1 MIIFHLSI
9 FNKNKYKFIDFC
21 KNIVNIHF
29 TFTIVN
35 QQKIMKMKNK
45 LTTPIHPIFAIILL
59 CNLFIFSSCSHKY
72 YAPNEADL
80 LTLRE
85 KNDVH
90 FSGSLQTGGN
100 DETDSYNLQLG
111 YSPIN
116 HLAFTTSYF
125 NIESSSTDGTIK
137 GNGNIWNGAIGAYY
151 FEPVNTKLI
160 KKRFRKKEKQQAIST
175 PSMRM
180 KKGLL
185 FDFYLGHSKG
195 NVYNFYQNDDCE
207 TCRANSHF
215 RFTKNYGQFG
225 LHYLRETW
233 GISYAF
239 RIGKLNYFDGDI
251 FGNRSAISLEDEM
264 DIQFIE
270 DNNIFN
276 LKETS
281 IRLHLGPKHFR
292 FYLSASIVDDRSFGQ
307 LDVINDVAQ
316 MGVTVDIDAF
326 FKKVKNNKD

>member
-1 MIIFHLSI
+1 
-9 FNKNKYKFIDFC
+9 
-21 KNIVNIHF
+21 
-29 TFTIVN
+29 
-35 QQKIMKMKNK
+35 MKNNF
-45 LTTPIHPIFAIILL
+45 LTPIYPIFVIILL

-72 YAPNEADL
+72 YAPNDADM

-85 KNDVH
+85 KNDFH
-90 FSGSLQTGGN
+90 ISSSLQNVN
-100 DETDSYNLQLG
+100 DSDENKSYNFQLG

-125 NIESSSTDGTIK
+125 KIKDANPDGTIR
-137 GNGNIWNGAIGAYY
+137 GNGNIWNGAIGGYY
-151 FEPVNTKLI
+151 FEPVNTKII
-160 KKRFRKKEKQQAIST
+160 KKRFRKKERSQIFPA

-195 NVYNFYQNDDCE
+195 NVYNFYQNDDCG
-207 TCRANSHF
+207 TCRASSHF
-215 RFTKNYGQFG
+215 RFTKNYGQLG

-239 RIGKLNYFDGDI
+239 RIGKLNYFDGNV
-251 FGNRSAISLEDEM
+251 FGHLAAISLEDET

-270 DNNIFN
+270 NNNIFN

-292 FYLSASIVDDRSFGQ
+292 LYFSASVVDGKPFQNEFGE
-307 LDVINDVAQ
+307 LDIINDVAQ
-316 MGVTVDIDAF
+316 IGVTVDIDAF
-326 FKKVKNNKD
+326 FKKVKNKEKE